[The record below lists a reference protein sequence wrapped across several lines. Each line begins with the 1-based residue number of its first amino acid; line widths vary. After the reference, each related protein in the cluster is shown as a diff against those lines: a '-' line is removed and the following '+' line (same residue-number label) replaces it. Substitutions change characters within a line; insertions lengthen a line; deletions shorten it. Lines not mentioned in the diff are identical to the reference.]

1 MYIFLLYLVN
11 FLLLMDKFLD
21 EVKVLVFNLGSDGDF
36 FCIIYRNYY
45 GLVWVYK
52 LFVKSRMII

>member
-1 MYIFLLYLVN
+1 MYLVN